1 MSLLQVL
8 AILSFEKKNHGS
20 LKDAAFLASLREAG
34 LFAAIFAHFD
44 KLLQEEKNRM
54 EAPD

>member
-20 LKDAAFLASLREAG
+20 LKGAKFLESLAGAG
-34 LFAAIFAHFD
+34 LFDAIFAHFD
-44 KLLQEEKNRM
+44 KLL
-54 EAPD
+54 

>member
-20 LKDAAFLASLREAG
+20 LKDAAFLDALRDAG
-34 LFAAIFAHFD
+34 LFGAIFAHFD